1 VIATPSVRQI
11 LPPDIVQALKRAA
24 NTTNTAADPMARAR
38 AIEAVLQRARL
49 LHPEF
54 FRTEDDD

>member
-1 VIATPSVRQI
+1 MIAEPPVRQI
-11 LPPDIVQALKRAA
+11 LPPDIVAALKRAA
-24 NTTNTAADPMARAR
+24 NTTTTAADPMARSR

-54 FRTEDDD
+54 FRSEDDE